1 MKEEGYLLGMPAG
14 KQLPKFD
21 RNSLFGNIQERLPKL
36 LNPSDC
42 LLIQS
47 KIQLGGKTNPPHH
60 PKGIFPKAV
69 LRLPYRT
76 DDV

>member
-1 MKEEGYLLGMPAG
+1 MKEKGYLLGMPAG
-14 KQLPKFD
+14 KQLPKLD
-21 RNSLFGNIQERLPKL
+21 RNPLFGNIQKRLPKL
-36 LNPSDC
+36 LNPSYRF
-42 LLIQS
+42 LVQS

-60 PKGIFPKAV
+60 PKGIFPKAI